1 VKRRYA
7 IAYLMFVI
15 VTEAESMAAALDHH
29 GPCMRRLDRCTHAH
43 NINDQTVKFS
53 IRVKLN
59 SSELELDLES
69 EILDVQVTW
78 VVKHSAQHPPW
89 PSSAGP

>member
-1 VKRRYA
+1 MKRPDSISHVRDRDRGRVYGGC
-7 IAYLMFVI
+7 
-15 VTEAESMAAALDHH
+15 ALDHH